1 MDSSSSAMET
11 ESHGVPD
18 SEFAHSPWVEL
29 GTFTSPQ
36 HSPPIPEYSGFD
48 YHQSPLMVDA
58 TYGMS
63 IPPPYAPMPLPMP
76 SHSWPS
82 MLTHH
87 QSPFHESG
95 LPPAPVPTSVSPSA
109 PAPPVRKT
117 STGGPTPRRTL
128 TDEDRRQM
136 CLYHEENK
144 QAKQTDIGALFGVE
158 RSTVSKVLRQ
168 KEKYLNPD
176 DGSRSP
182 IKRAKGRVPD
192 VEKALSNWARKNQRE
207 GFPISDEMIKQRAFV
222 FASTCVCPEGNEKVL
237 TSSWLEKF
245 KQKNS
250 SLLGAKPRKGS
261 SDRNGERSES
271 DSPTRT
277 NTDSANESIMHSP
290 SGRSPVSPANGFGSP
305 RSPAR
310 SQEGVKREPVDELPE
325 LTGGYQHGHSKSTTS
340 LDTSSSVGMTSPTST
355 LVSDSPFT
363 PTSQQRLPTSGVNT
377 NRPRSQ
383 TFPLVPIDP
392 SLLSADESQCT
403 KQEQQEQQ
411 EHQYG
416 VTILQSPLEMGE
428 DESRVAIKGTDPSKM
443 IKRNRS
449 NPEIKTKS
457 MQPPPAVS
465 KSSTISPISAPS
477 SPTQDEARRALELV
491 MNYFQHQPAGL
502 AAQEY
507 VTIGKLMERLELA
520 KSQQSTLLG
529 GLTRIDEHD
538 DVPRVNKKRSIRNIG

>member
-1 MDSSSSAMET
+1 MET
-11 ESHGVPD
+11 ESHTAPD

-29 GTFTSPQ
+29 GTFTSP
-36 HSPPIPEYSGFD
+36 HNSPPMPEYSGFD
-48 YHQSPLMVDA
+48 YGHSPLMAVDA

-63 IPPPYAPMPLPMP
+63 IPPPYASMPLPMP

-82 MLTHH
+82 MLTH
-87 QSPFHESG
+87 QSAFHESG
-95 LPPAPVPTSVSPSA
+95 LPPVSVPTSVSPSA
-109 PAPPVRKT
+109 PTPPIRKT
-117 STGGPTPRRTL
+117 STGGATPRRTL

-192 VEKALSNWARKNQRE
+192 IEKALSNWARNYQRQ
-207 GFPISDEMIKQRAFV
+207 GFPLNDEMIKEKARF
-222 FASTCVCPEGNEKVL
+222 FASTCGCPEGKEKVL
-237 TSSWLEKF
+237 TASWLEKF

-250 SLLGAKPRKGS
+250 LLGAKSRKGS
-261 SDRNGERSES
+261 GDRKGVRSNS
-271 DSPTRT
+271 NSPTRI
-277 NTDSANESIMHSP
+277 NTDSANESTIHSP
-290 SGRSPVSPANGFGSP
+290 TGRSPISPNGFGSP
-305 RSPAR
+305 ISPTG
-310 SQEGVKREPVDELPE
+310 SHEGMKQEGADELPE
-325 LTGGYQHGHSKSTTS
+325 LTGGCQHGYSKNTTALDTTS
-340 LDTSSSVGMTSPTST
+340 CSVGMTSPTST

-363 PTSQQRLPTSGVNT
+363 PTSQHRLPTSGPNM

-392 SLLSADESQCT
+392 SLLTADDSQCG
-403 KQEQQEQQ
+403 KS
-411 EHQYG
+411 EHHMG
-416 VTILQSPLEMGE
+416 VTILESPLEM
-428 DESRVAIKGTDPSKM
+428 DEHESHFAIKRTDPSKM

-449 NPEIKTKS
+449 NPEIKTES
-457 MQPPPAVS
+457 MQPPPTVS
-465 KSSTISPISAPS
+465 KSSTVSPISAPG

-520 KSQQSTLLG
+520 KNHQGPLLG
-529 GLTRIDEHD
+529 GLSRIDEHD
-538 DVPRVNKKRSIRNIG
+538 DVPRVTKKRSIQNIG